1 MSIFAPMF
9 LDKFFLFLLL
19 IVFVSGLGQD
29 LLPKN
34 KKSKW
39 GFVNQ
44 QGEWVI
50 KPKFSEVKPF
60 SEGLS
65 CVRKKN
71 KWGYINKEGRRIIP
85 FIYSDARSF
94 INGLAPVRSLTLL
107 PGDTRANHNQYKWGF
122 IDTGGRLIIP
132 FLFKSVQD
140 FDSLGRSLVSLY
152 GMKDGEQFWINRDG
166 KAISPPFLQKEEKEG
181 KIKLINERKDGRKVF
196 KYIYPN
202 GTQITKW
209 YLNDFSLEDTLI
221 KVWLPSDLENDTLP
235 AQAFGGNAKRKL
247 CAILNTEGEEVSDWY
262 SEIETFRFG
271 YAPVRKNHKYGFIDS
286 TYNLIVLPKYRE
298 VSYLSDS
305 IYKGQLDYGKTAL
318 LSYKGDELSLFAYDF
333 IPFSAGLFSG
343 VHEIKSKY
351 RSEKKYAVFDKTGKQ
366 RTGWYDKIHTPS
378 NDVFRVEDVRF
389 SIHKSK
395 TTYCTQYNYVRLAS
409 GELVSDWRNV
419 TKTTWKATR
428 EQRDSVL
435 TYLLLQNANILLDKD
450 FFQNVFIQEFEL
462 NKNELIFSGGNFHNA
477 MALVSKT
484 TGKEEHKNRNGIVF
498 QNEQKR
504 FGYINWYGRLVVPYK
519 YEQASAFRMGYAI
532 VGNGEKYGVI
542 NQKGKQ
548 ILPYKFNLLGAYGD
562 GLIPYLSNKN
572 KWGYITLKGATKIK
586 PIYDEAYPF
595 LYGFAP
601 IRLGNRWGVINTRG
615 DEVLEIKYRKAPK
628 ILSTTEVEVLE
639 SGTGYRAVKIR

>member
-1 MSIFAPMF
+1 MF
-9 LDKFFLFLLL
+9 LDKFFLLLLL

-60 SEGLS
+60 KEGLS

-71 KWGYINKEGRRIIP
+71 KWGYINTKGKTVIS
-85 FIYSDARSF
+85 FVYSDARSF
-94 INGLAPVRSLTLL
+94 EKELAPVRSLTPL

-122 IDTGGRLIIP
+122 IDKEGRLVIP
-132 FLFKSVQD
+132 FLFKQVQD

-152 GMKDGEQFWINRDG
+152 GMKEGEQFWINREG
-166 KAISPPFLQKEEKEG
+166 KAISPPFLSKEDKNG
-181 KIKLINERKDGRKVF
+181 KIKLINERKDGRKVY

-235 AQAFGGNAKRKL
+235 TQAFGGNVKRKL
-247 CAILNTEGEEVSDWY
+247 CAILNTEGQEVSDWY

-286 TYNLIVLPKYRE
+286 TYNLVVLPEYRE

-305 IYKGQLDYGKTAL
+305 IYKGQSDYGKTTL
-318 LSYKGDELSLFAYDF
+318 LSYKGEELSLFSYDF
-333 IPFSAGLFSG
+333 IPFSEVLFLG
-343 VHEIKSKY
+343 VHELKSKY

-366 RTGWYDKIHTPS
+366 RTGWYDKIHPAS
-378 NDVFRVEDVRF
+378 NKVFRVEELRL
-389 SIHKSK
+389 SIVAGK
-395 TTYCTQYNYVRLAS
+395 TKYLTQYNYVREES
-409 GELVSDWRNV
+409 GELISDWRN
-419 TKTTWKATR
+419 TAKTSWKATR
-428 EQRDSVL
+428 EKRDSIL
-435 TYLLLQNANILLDKD
+435 TYLFVKNIDVLLDKE
-450 FFQNVFIQEFEL
+450 FFQNVFIQEFEV
-462 NKNELIFSGGNFHNA
+462 KKDELIFSGGDFHNG
-477 MALVSKT
+477 MALISKT
-484 TGKEEHKNRNGIVF
+484 TGKETKTKNIHGVSF
-498 QNEQKR
+498 QEEQKR
-504 FGYINWYGRLVVPYK
+504 FGYIDWFGQLVIPCKYK
-519 YEQASAFRMGYAI
+519 QASAFRMGYAI
-532 VGNGEKYGVI
+532 VGNGEKYGII

-548 ILPYKFNLLGAYGD
+548 ILPYKYNLLGAYGD

-586 PIYDEAYPF
+586 PIYDETYPF

-601 IRLGNRWGVINTRG
+601 VRIGNKWGLINTRG

-639 SGTGYRAVKIR
+639 SGVGYRAVKIR